1 MTSGTHFP
9 AVAEVPAVPENGA
22 SYSGLAY
29 NPPTEGMV
37 ITVEE
42 FIGLIIFGIIAA
54 VSGLAKLQEQRKEEQ
69 ARKERGNRKGVDEL
83 PEATRRMLYGDGG
96 PPVAR
101 RRSEGPPPPV
111 ALPQAEAPRPAPQRR
126 PVPQRQQTA
135 PAGPPWQQPPQQP
148 APQRPAPQRQ
158 FAPDAPRPIAQPL
171 PQRKDWR
178 GTPEMPQAQP
188 PLHDYRENSVVAS
201 EHAQERARSAA
212 DVIRQEER
220 YRSTDA
226 AKPSVAPKPAR
237 MSQAQLFRSLARN
250 KNALRASMITM
261 EVMGPPKGLREQ

>member
-1 MTSGTHFP
+1 MIS
-9 AVAEVPAVPENGA
+9 
-22 SYSGLAY
+22 
-29 NPPTEGMV
+29 
-37 ITVEE
+37 TVEE

-54 VSGLAKLQEQRKEEQ
+54 VSGLAKLQEQRKEEE
-69 ARKERGNRKGVDEL
+69 ARKERANRKGVDEL

-101 RRSEGPPPPV
+101 RRGEGPPPPPV
-111 ALPQAEAPRPAPQRR
+111 PRAEAPRPAPQRR
-126 PVPQRQQTA
+126 PVPQRQQGA

-148 APQRPAPQRQ
+148 APQRQAPQRQ
-158 FAPDAPRPIAQPL
+158 QAPSAPRPIAQPL

-178 GTPEMPQAQP
+178 ETPQMPPAQQP
-188 PLHDYRENSVVAS
+188 QHDYRESSVVAS

-226 AKPSVAPKPAR
+226 PKQATPKQPAR

-261 EVMGPPKGLREQ
+261 EVMGPPKGLR

>member
-1 MTSGTHFP
+1 MIF
-9 AVAEVPAVPENGA
+9 A
-22 SYSGLAY
+22 
-29 NPPTEGMV
+29 
-37 ITVEE
+37 VEE
-42 FIGLIIFGIIAA
+42 QIIGTIIFIVIAA
-54 VSGLAKLQEQRKEEQ
+54 ISGLAKLQEHRKEEQ

-96 PPVAR
+96 PPVAKR
-101 RRSEGPPPPV
+101 RGEGTPPPV
-111 ALPQAEAPRPAPQRR
+111 AVPRAEAPRPAPQRR

-135 PAGPPWQQPPQQP
+135 PAGPPWQQPPQQT

-158 FAPDAPRPIAQPL
+158 FAPEAPRPIAQPL

-178 GTPEMPQAQP
+178 ETPVMPQAQA
-188 PLHDYRENSVVAS
+188 PLPDYRENSVVAS

-212 DVIRQEER
+212 DIIRQEER

-226 AKPSVAPKPAR
+226 PKQAAPKQPAR

-261 EVMGPPKGLREQ
+261 EVMGPPKGLR

>member
-1 MTSGTHFP
+1 M
-9 AVAEVPAVPENGA
+9 
-22 SYSGLAY
+22 
-29 NPPTEGMV
+29 
-37 ITVEE
+37 EE
-42 FIGLIIFGIIAA
+42 FIGLIIFGVIAA
-54 VSGLAKLQEQRKEEQ
+54 ISGFAKLQEQRKEEE
-69 ARKERGNRKGVDEL
+69 ARKQRGNRPSVDDL
-83 PEATRRMLYGDGG
+83 PEATRRMLYGDST

-111 ALPQAEAPRPAPQRR
+111 AVPRAEAPRPAPQRR

-135 PAGPPWQQPPQQP
+135 PTTPPWQQPQQQP
-148 APQRPAPQRQ
+148 VPPRPVPQRQ
-158 FAPDAPRPIAQPL
+158 FAPEAPRPIAKPL

-178 GTPEMPQAQP
+178 ETPAMQKSQP
-188 PLHDYRENSVVAS
+188 PLPDYRESSVVAS
-201 EHAQERARSAA
+201 EHAEERARSAA

-226 AKPSVAPKPAR
+226 PKAPAAKQPAR

-261 EVMGPPKGLREQ
+261 EVMGTPKGLRE

>member
-1 MTSGTHFP
+1 
-9 AVAEVPAVPENGA
+9 
-22 SYSGLAY
+22 
-29 NPPTEGMV
+29 MV
-37 ITVEE
+37 ISVEE
-42 FIGLIIFGIIAA
+42 LIGLIIFGIIAA

-83 PEATRRMLYGDGG
+83 PEATKRMLYGDGG

-101 RRSEGPPPPV
+101 RRGEGPPPPPV
-111 ALPQAEAPRPAPQRR
+111 AVPRAEAPRPAPQRR
-126 PVPQRQQTA
+126 PVPQRQQGA

-171 PQRKDWR
+171 QRQDWR
-178 GTPEMPQAQP
+178 GTPEMPQPQAPQT
-188 PLHDYRENSVVAS
+188 DYRESSVVAS
-201 EHAQERARSAA
+201 EHAQERARSAEEA
-212 DVIRQEER
+212 IRAEAR

-226 AKPSVAPKPAR
+226 AKPSVAPKQPAR
-237 MSQAQLFRSLARN
+237 MSQAQLFRGLARN

-261 EVMGPPKGLREQ
+261 EVMGPPKGLR